1 MSKQDAFSDNGFP
14 NWEELLAFIEDKAE
28 ANVASDLLL
37 RIMNNRPNDMV
48 GEGLKKYLQ
57 KKGHNQQTLRAWI
70 IEAKK
75 RPLKKRNAN
84 LFRNYKLA
92 AAASVIIVLSLA
104 IFYYLSQP
112 DRNQWMKWYK
122 TDPGFPI
129 LMGNSDTNNLWM
141 QQYRYRNYQT
151 ALELM
156 EAEEENDT
164 LLFYKAVCF
173 FELGD
178 TEKSLANLKLI
189 KEDYQDKAIL
199 LEAFCYWREGDQP
212 LAKALFS
219 NLCVAENGIP
229 AAEACA
235 IIKSAF

>member
-1 MSKQDAFSDNGFP
+1 MSNQETNSDYNFP
-14 NWEELLAFIEDKAE
+14 SWDELLAFIEDKADSNE
-28 ANVASDLLL
+28 ASDILH
-37 RIMNNRPNDMV
+37 RIMKNSPHDLA

-75 RPLKKRNAN
+75 RPLKRRNAN
-84 LFRNYKLA
+84 LFLYYKLA
-92 AAASVIIVLSLA
+92 AAASVIVVLSLA
-104 IFYYLSQP
+104 IFYYVSQP

-151 ALELM
+151 ALEFM

-178 TEKSLANLKLI
+178 TEKSLASLKII
-189 KEDYQDKAIL
+189 KENYQDKANL
-199 LEAFCYWREGDQP
+199 LEAFCYWREGDER
-212 LAKALFS
+212 LAKELFS
-219 NLCVAENGIP
+219 KLCAAENGIP
-229 AAEACA
+229 SAEACA
-235 IIKSAF
+235 IIKSGF